1 VIDAVETI
9 VVAPRGGVT
18 QGDVDEALAAL
29 TAARRAKVL
38 MLDDLPLVDESAT
51 SIRARLRAHASV
63 RYLVPEPV
71 YRYIAE
77 HGLYAQ

>member
-1 VIDAVETI
+1 
-9 VVAPRGGVT
+9 
-18 QGDVDEALAAL
+18 
-29 TAARRAKVL
+29 

-51 SIRARLRAHASV
+51 SIRARLRARKSV

-77 HGLYAQ
+77 HELYAR

>member
-1 VIDAVETI
+1 MRSV
-9 VVAPRGGVT
+9 
-18 QGDVDEALAAL
+18 
-29 TAARRAKVL
+29 RREV
-38 MLDDLPLVDESAT
+38 DDLPLVDESAT
-51 SIRARLRAHASV
+51 SIRTRLRARTSV